1 MEAEV
6 EALLSRVEDAYRRRD
21 AEALAELYHPRA
33 KHPLPTG
40 EVAVGR
46 AAIRAHLPLIFAMTP
61 EDIESETIAQ
71 EIDVVTP
78 DVAIIDSRV
87 RHYRRT
93 DEGRAPVSV
102 EGFTVVAI
110 REEGRWLIAAV
121 RGALVPKA

>member
-1 MEAEV
+1 M
-6 EALLSRVEDAYRRRD
+6 
-21 AEALAELYHPRA
+21 
-33 KHPLPTG
+33 
-40 EVAVGR
+40 GR
-46 AAIRAHLPLIFAMTP
+46 AAIRAHHPLTFAMTP